1 MKAPTIDQYIERTAR
16 KLGPKG
22 WFELHP
28 RASRLLERAAQ
39 ADSVRHPRLCAQA
52 SVLQLLLS
60 SPGKK
65 EIPPELASEL
75 AVAASYLLKG
85 FDIIPDGVKEI
96 GFDDDAVLLDRV
108 FARNRDRLEEFL
120 GDVLSPDQIVLL
132 FP

>member
-22 WFELHP
+22 WSELRP
-28 RASRLLERAAQ
+28 RAARLLERAAK

-52 SVLQLLLS
+52 SVLQLLLC
-60 SPGKK
+60 SPGKR
-65 EIPPELASEL
+65 EIPSGLASEL

-96 GFDDDAVLLDRV
+96 GFDDDAVLLDHV
-108 FARNRDRLEEFL
+108 FSRNRARLENHL
-120 GDVLSPDQIVLL
+120 ADVLSSDQIVLL

>member
-1 MKAPTIDQYIERTAR
+1 
-16 KLGPKG
+16 
-22 WFELHP
+22 
-28 RASRLLERAAQ
+28 
-39 ADSVRHPRLCAQA
+39 
-52 SVLQLLLS
+52 VLQLLLS